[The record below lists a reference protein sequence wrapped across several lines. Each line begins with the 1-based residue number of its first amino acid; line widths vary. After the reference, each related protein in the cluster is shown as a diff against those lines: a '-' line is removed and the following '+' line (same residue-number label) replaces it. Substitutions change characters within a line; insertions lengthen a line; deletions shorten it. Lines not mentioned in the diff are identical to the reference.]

1 MASQHLFNCG
11 RPEELRNELGPSTAD
26 VGPGRPAI
34 ANAFST
40 YVDLDA
46 ESITQPLAM
55 LSRIHMLTWLLLEA
69 LMAHASIRA
78 IVSFA
83 VPDGPIVLPGTFNT

>member
-11 RPEELRNELGPSTAD
+11 RPEELYGELGPSTAD
-26 VGPGRPAI
+26 VGPNRLVI
-34 ANAFST
+34 ANAFSP

-55 LSRIHMLTWLLLEA
+55 LSRVHMLTWLLLEA
-69 LMAHASIRA
+69 FMADAGIRA

-83 VPDGPIVLPGTFNT
+83 APKGLLYC